1 MNAIACMQNTPP
13 DPLDSTE
20 MFSTIIAALTTLL
33 TLAGFGYATVALLSA
48 RAFLRRKRPPPGFAP
63 AVSLLKPLRGVDP
76 AMYEAF
82 SSHCRQ
88 QYPGD
93 FEILFGVSTPDD
105 PAVELVH
112 RLQAEFPQ
120 VAIQLLVCPET
131 LGPNGKISVV
141 AQLLPHAHY
150 DYLLINDSDIH
161 VSPYYLTHVLAP
173 FAPDANPKPVGLVT
187 APYHGR
193 SHGTLGSRLESI
205 GISTSFVPS
214 VLAARFLERGLHFGL
229 GSTLAFSRAALDA
242 AFPEGLAPLAEYI
255 ADDYQLGAHIDR
267 AGFHIELCEE
277 IVETSVPAYRF
288 SEFVD
293 HQLRWYRTL
302 RDSRPGGYFG
312 MVCANLLAWAFLNC
326 LASGLS
332 LFSIALFCMAL
343 LFRVSI
349 ALGVG
354 LGIAGDRQVLRDLWL
369 ILPHDLCGLTLWAW
383 SYASDT
389 VTWRGETFVVRQG
402 KLIRL
407 PTTPAQ

>member
-1 MNAIACMQNTPP
+1 
-13 DPLDSTE
+13 
-20 MFSTIIAALTTLL
+20 MFFTVVAVLTTLL

-48 RAFLRRKRPPPGFAP
+48 RSFLRRKRPIPGFAP

-88 QYPGD
+88 EYPGD
-93 FEILFGVSTPDD
+93 YEMLFGVSTPDD

-112 RLQAEFPQ
+112 RLQGEFPQ
-120 VAIQLLVCPET
+120 ISIRLIVCPET

-141 AQLLPHAHY
+141 AQLLPHARY
-150 DYLLINDSDIH
+150 DSLLVNDSDIH
-161 VSPYYLTHVLAP
+161 VSPYYLSEVMAP
-173 FAPDANPKPVGLVT
+173 FAPDAGKKPVGLVT
-187 APYHGR
+187 ALYHGR
-193 SHGTLGSRLESI
+193 AHGTFGSRLESI

-214 VLAARFLERGLHFGL
+214 VLAARFLEHGLHFGL
-229 GSTLAFSRAALDA
+229 GSTLAFTRSALTA
-242 AFPEGLAPLAEYI
+242 AFPNGIGPLAEYI

-267 AGFHIELCEE
+267 AGFRIELCEE

-288 SEFVD
+288 GEFVD

-302 RDSRPGGYFG
+302 RDSRPAGYFG
-312 MVCANLLAWAFLNC
+312 MVCANLLAWALLNC

-332 LFSIALFCMAL
+332 LFSIALFSMAL
-343 LFRVSI
+343 LFRISI

-354 LGIAGDRQVLRDLWL
+354 VGIAGDRRVLRDLWL
-369 ILPHDLCGLTLWAW
+369 ILPHDLCGLALWAW

-389 VTWRGETFVVRQG
+389 VTWRGETFVVKQG
-402 KLIRL
+402 KLIRQ
-407 PTTPAQ
+407 PAAPAQ

>member
-1 MNAIACMQNTPP
+1 
-13 DPLDSTE
+13 
-20 MFSTIIAALTTLL
+20 MFFTIIAAVTTLL
-33 TLAGFGYATVALLSA
+33 TLAGFGYASVAILSA
-48 RAFLRRKRPPPGFAP
+48 RAFLRRERPAPGFAP

-88 QYPGD
+88 QYPGEY
-93 FEILFGVSTPDD
+93 EILFGVSKSDD
-105 PAVELVH
+105 PAVTLVH
-112 RLQAEFPQ
+112 RLQAEYPHL
-120 VAIQLLVCPET
+120 VIRLIVCPEN

-141 AQLLPHAHY
+141 AQLLPHARF

-161 VSPYYLTHVLAP
+161 VSPHYLAHVLAP
-173 FAPDANPKPVGLVT
+173 FAPSANPKPVGLVT
-187 APYHGR
+187 ALYHGR
-193 SHGTLGSRLESI
+193 THGTLGSRLESI

-214 VLAARFLERGLHFGL
+214 VLAARFLEGGLHFGL
-229 GSTLAFSRAALDA
+229 GSTLAVSRAALSA
-242 AFPEGLAPLAEYI
+242 AFPGGLAPLAEYI

-267 AGFHIELCEE
+267 AGFRIELCEE

-288 SEFVD
+288 GEFVD

-302 RDSRPGGYFG
+302 RDSRPAGYFG
-312 MVCANLLAWAFLNC
+312 MVCANLLSWAFLNC

-332 LFSIALFCMAL
+332 LFSIALFSMAL

-354 LGIAGDRQVLRDLWL
+354 LGIVGDRQVLHDLWL
-369 ILPHDLCGLTLWAW
+369 ILPHDLCGLALWAW

-389 VTWRGETFVVRQG
+389 VTWRGETFVIRDG
-402 KLIRL
+402 KLIRQ
-407 PTTPAQ
+407 TPAAVQ

>member
-1 MNAIACMQNTPP
+1 MQTSCPE
-13 DPLDSTE
+13 PLDSTQ
-20 MFSTIIAALTTLL
+20 MFFTVIAALTTLL

-48 RAFLRRKRPPPGFAP
+48 RSFLRRRRPVPGFAP
-63 AVSLLKPLRGVDP
+63 AVSILKPLRGVDP
-76 AMYEAF
+76 AMYDAF

-88 QYPGD
+88 QYPGEY
-93 FEILFGVSTPDD
+93 EILFGVSTLDD
-105 PAVELVH
+105 PAAALVH
-112 RLQAEFPQ
+112 RLQAEFP
-120 VAIQLLVCPET
+120 LLDLRLIVCPES

-141 AQLLPHAHY
+141 AQLLPHARY
-150 DYLLINDSDIH
+150 DYLLVNDSDIH
-161 VSPYYLTHVLAP
+161 VSPQYLARVLAP
-173 FAPDANPKPVGLVT
+173 FAPDAGPEQVGLVT
-187 APYHGR
+187 SLYHGR
-193 SHGTLGSRLESI
+193 AHGTLGSRLESI

-229 GSTLAFSRAALDA
+229 GSTLAFSRTALSA
-242 AFPEGLAPLAEYI
+242 AFPNGLAPLAEYI

-267 AGFHIELCEE
+267 AGFRIELCDEV
-277 IVETSVPAYRF
+277 VETSVPAYRF

-302 RDSRPGGYFG
+302 RDSRPAGYFG

-332 LFSIALFCMAL
+332 LFSLALLSMAL
-343 LFRVSI
+343 LFRMSI

-369 ILPHDLCGLTLWAW
+369 ILPHDLCGLALWAW

-389 VTWRGETFVVRQG
+389 VIWRGETFVVRQG
-402 KLIRL
+402 KLIRQ
-407 PTTPAQ
+407 PAAPAQ